1 MYFADFME
9 RYRDSCINNI
19 YYYTSKRI
27 HEIFCFQEEQ
37 HKFKT
42 KANIKIPQHAK
53 ELLRLYRFV
62 NFPEEKK
69 NTIKKVQNNFQR
81 PSLSLKHNG
90 HEKFT
95 IAIDNATIVFCSAL
109 AWKTPTRKTPPRGHA

>member
-62 NFPEEKK
+62 NFPEKK
-69 NTIKKVQNNFQR
+69 KKHHQASTKQFPKALSIIK
-81 PSLSLKHNG
+81 
-90 HEKFT
+90 T
-95 IAIDNATIVFCSAL
+95 
-109 AWKTPTRKTPPRGHA
+109 